1 MITNYLSPLEFEV
14 TVRRLPHVEFFT
26 QRVSVPGISATPA
39 TMPTPFNM
47 TYFTPDKLN
56 YDQLVL
62 QFIVDEKMNNY
73 MEVFN
78 WIVATTFPQNYKQFK
93 DIKDSKE
100 GIFSDISII
109 IKSSSKNPAIE
120 INFVNCQPIALS
132 DVQLDTTQPDV
143 VYPEAAVT
151 FQYDSYSIKHYN
163 T

>member
-14 TVRRLPHVEFFT
+14 TVKRLPNVEFFT
-26 QRVSVPGISATPA
+26 QRVSVPGISAQAA

-56 YDQLVL
+56 YDQLIL

-78 WIVATTFPQNYKQFK
+78 WIVGITFPQNYNQFK
-93 DIKDSKE
+93 TVNESKE
-100 GIFSDISII
+100 GLFSDISII
-109 IKSSSKNPAIE
+109 IKNSSKNPSIVIDF
-120 INFVNCQPIALS
+120 INCHPISLS
-132 DVQLDTTQPDV
+132 DVQLDTTAPDV

-151 FQYDSYSIKHYN
+151 FQYDSFTVKHLGS
-163 T
+163 